1 LKRGT
6 GWPFESIWLY
16 VLAGVLLIGGPVWH
30 YLYVHRYPF
39 NLPEATILV
48 TGAALLGALV
58 AIAGWWMGGVWSG
71 LIFGGLILLFVDLQF
86 NLEPWV
92 PTLVIIAVPFAFSLV
107 VRKRRGLITCIS
119 LGVFNLASVP
129 RFGGDPVRTAQRDV
143 TPGREPPLLVHLVL
157 DEQWGIGGLRAA
169 AAAQTAD
176 FLRGFYL
183 DHGFE
188 VYEGAYSRSDLT
200 IVSISEM
207 LSLGARP
214 EIQDFG
220 NSRWPNKFRLL
231 KNPYFKRLREMGYDI
246 EVYQTD
252 YFDYCHAVDAP
263 VASCVTV
270 ANNSIAN
277 IAELQASLTLRTVL
291 AARYFL
297 NATSAV
303 YGRLVTDNP
312 VWRLSL
318 IGRALTE
325 LERARSGIITGPGRG
340 VAMFIH
346 VLAPHRPLE
355 VHSDCEEYKDPAQR
369 IGFDSPPGLSFPTI
383 LSRYDEQ
390 VRCLHRE
397 IEKLLAAIDGVAGRD
412 GAIVIVSGDHGAR
425 MPGGKGD
432 TVAAPRSGLVLNSDY
447 PTLLAIRRPHF
458 PGGLHPGAVPV
469 QDFLKVLIERD
480 FAGPIDST
488 WQHYVYFMLEEG
500 AHKARR
506 DTVALRP
513 EDMVWERPIH

>member
-1 LKRGT
+1 M
-6 GWPFESIWLY
+6 
-16 VLAGVLLIGGPVWH
+16 IGGPVWH
-30 YLYVHRYPF
+30 YLYVNRYPF
-39 NLPEATILV
+39 SLPEATILSV
-48 TGAALLGALV
+48 GSALLGALV
-58 AIAGWWMGGVWSG
+58 GISAWWSGGILAG
-71 LIFGGLILLFVDLQF
+71 LIFGGLLFVFVDLQF
-86 NLEPWV
+86 DLEPWV
-92 PTLVIIAVPFAFSLV
+92 PTLVIIAVPFALALIL
-107 VRKRRGLITCIS
+107 RTRRALITCIS
-119 LGVFNLASVP
+119 LAVFNLTSLPRSEADEVP
-129 RFGGDPVRTAQRDV
+129 LARRDMN
-143 TPGREPPLLVHLVL
+143 PGPERPLLVHLIL

-169 AAAQTAD
+169 GADQTAD

-188 VYEGAYSRSDLT
+188 VYEGAYSRADLT

-207 LSLGARP
+207 LSLGVPP

-220 NSRWPNKFRLL
+220 NAKWPNRFRLV

-252 YFDYCHAVDAP
+252 YFDYCRAVDAP

-277 IAELQASLTLRTVL
+277 IADLQAPLALRTVL
-291 AARYFL
+291 AVRYFL
-297 NATSAV
+297 NATSAT

-325 LERARSGIITGPGRG
+325 LERARSAIIAGPGRG
-340 VAMFIH
+340 VAVFLH

-355 VHSDCEEYKDPAQR
+355 VHSDCREYKDPAQR
-369 IGFDSPPGLSFPTI
+369 IGFYPPPGLSFPTI
-383 LSRYDEQ
+383 LFRYDEQ

-397 IEKLLAAIDGVAGRD
+397 IGKLLAAIDRVAGRD
-412 GAIVIVSGDHGAR
+412 GAIVIVSGDHGGR
-425 MPGGKGD
+425 MPGSKGD
-432 TVAAPRSGLVLNSDY
+432 TVAAPRSTLVMNSEY
-447 PTLLAIRRPHF
+447 PTLLAVRRPHVA
-458 PGGLHPGAVPV
+458 GGLHPGAVPV

-488 WQHYVYFMLEEG
+488 WQHYVYFMLEAG
-500 AHKARR
+500 AHRARR

-513 EDMVWERPIH
+513 LDMLWDRPIH